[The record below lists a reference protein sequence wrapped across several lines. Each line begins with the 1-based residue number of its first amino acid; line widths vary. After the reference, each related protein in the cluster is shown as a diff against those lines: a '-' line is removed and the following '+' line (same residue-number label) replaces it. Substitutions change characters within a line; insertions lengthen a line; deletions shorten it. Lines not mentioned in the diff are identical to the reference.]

1 MVSLKHMY
9 FNVKDDLI
17 EKAGYSKLICGNV
30 KQMRFSKKKSLQ
42 RNWNYQDNLLGHLE
56 FVRIQ
61 MTKMCNLL
69 GTTNGSLIV

>member
-30 KQMRFSKKKSLQ
+30 KQMRFSKKKKFAEELKLP
-42 RNWNYQDNLLGHLE
+42 R
-56 FVRIQ
+56 
-61 MTKMCNLL
+61 
-69 GTTNGSLIV
+69 

>member
-30 KQMRFSKKKSLQ
+30 KQMRFSKKKKVC
-42 RNWNYQDNLLGHLE
+42 RGIE
-56 FVRIQ
+56 I
-61 MTKMCNLL
+61 TKI
-69 GTTNGSLIV
+69 TF